1 MYAIKVFCNL
11 FHYLL
16 VRMSF
21 SSIYSFDVANIELF
35 ERNCLGT
42 FCYFSNIDWISEHF
56 RMCSIGKSLL
66 EPPGDFD

>member
-1 MYAIKVFCNL
+1 
-11 FHYLL
+11 
-16 VRMSF
+16 MSF